1 MVFLHRWITES
12 RVTGIKEERLTEKE
26 RQTEKE
32 TEKERERGCDVDQT
46 SNSQWHTNQTEAL
59 LDFIVEVLNE
69 KTK

>member
-1 MVFLHRWITES
+1 MVFLLRWITES

-26 RQTEKE
+26 RGR
-32 TEKERERGCDVDQT
+32 ERECDVDQT
-46 SNSQWHTNQTEAL
+46 SHSQWHTNQTEAL